1 MSSSSTSQGLHDH
14 DTVAAHHVPRARPAS
29 GLSGLYDVVDAY
41 RTCEF
46 VTLGRDKTPL
56 AWPTA
61 VARRED
67 GTLLVTTCLAF
78 AQKALNVRRDARV
91 ALLFS
96 DPTGSGLGH
105 APQVFVSGRAACP
118 DTIMTGPQGAEDYWR
133 RLFERQPH
141 SRSYLTR
148 PMRPLMSWYYLRLL
162 ITVEPEHVIVRP
174 PLEALGHRGAPV
186 PVTGTPPLPGA
197 AQLGRAPSAVLAA
210 RDASGAP
217 VLARTLARPTPS
229 GYLVEVPEDC
239 PVEDGPAGLLVHRHD
254 ERLNHLYNAFVR
266 GTVQRTEAGRLL
278 VPSAV
283 VEPMGSGRARDAL
296 RVLRQTK
303 RSTDRYLAR
312 RGLSRPRV
320 EWDRFRA
327 LVRATPVVPTA
338 PSPVKGSPHH

>member
-1 MSSSSTSQGLHDH
+1 M
-14 DTVAAHHVPRARPAS
+14 
-29 GLSGLYDVVDAY
+29 DAY

-46 VTLGRDKTPL
+46 VTLGRDGTPL

-61 VARRED
+61 VARRDD

-78 AQKALNVRRDARV
+78 AQKALNVRRDGRV

-96 DPTGSGLGH
+96 DPTGSGLGR
-105 APQVFVSGRAACP
+105 APQVFVSGRAECP

-141 SRSYLTR
+141 SRSYLTP

-174 PLEALGHRGAPV
+174 PLAELVRRGAPV
-186 PVTGTPPLPGA
+186 AVTGGRPLPGA
-197 AQLGRAPSAVLAA
+197 AQLGGAPSAVLAA

-217 VLARTLARPTPS
+217 VLARTLPRPTPS
-229 GYLVEVPEDC
+229 GYLVEVPADC
-239 PVEDGPAGLLVHRHD
+239 PVTAGPAGLLVHRHD
-254 ERLNHLYNAFVR
+254 ERLNHMYNAFVR
-266 GTVQRTEAGRLL
+266 GTLRRTGAGWLL
-278 VPSAV
+278 APSTV
-283 VEPMGSGRARDAL
+283 VEPMGSGRASDAL
-296 RVLRQTK
+296 RVLRRTK

-312 RGLSRPRV
+312 RGLSRPKV

-327 LVRATPVVPTA
+327 LARSAPTVPAVPALPALPAVPAVPDTPAVPA
-338 PSPVKGSPHH
+338 VPLPVKGSPHH